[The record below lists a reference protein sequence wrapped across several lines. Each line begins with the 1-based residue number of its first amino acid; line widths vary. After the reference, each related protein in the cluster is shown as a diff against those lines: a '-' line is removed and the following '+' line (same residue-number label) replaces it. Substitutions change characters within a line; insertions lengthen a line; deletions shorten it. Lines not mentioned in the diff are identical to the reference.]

1 MLESVFVHTREQL
14 FNTDKYKA
22 RAMGLPE
29 GLEIQPESVGNGL
42 WSVVE
47 RFRRYCDI
55 QGAIAMNQDR
65 VESPGAVIQ

>member
-47 RFRRYCDI
+47 R
-55 QGAIAMNQDR
+55 
-65 VESPGAVIQ
+65 